1 MEQDDINERKI
12 IVTTLTHAD
21 VEKVARLARLA
32 IPEEK
37 ISLYIKNLTNILE
50 LVEQMN
56 AIDTSH
62 IMPMAH
68 PLDIPQPFREDT
80 VTESNQRE
88 LLQSIT
94 DPNAK
99 RAGFYLVPKVIE

>member
-1 MEQDDINERKI
+1 LKRKI
-12 IVTTLTHAD
+12 IVTTLTLAD
-21 VEKVARLARLA
+21 VEKVAHLARLA
-32 IPEEK
+32 MPEEK
-37 ISLYIKNLTNILE
+37 IPLYIRNLTNILE

-62 IMPMAH
+62 IIPMAH
-68 PLDIPQPFREDT
+68 PLDIPQPLRKDI

-94 DPNAK
+94 DPKAK
-99 RAGFYLVPKVIE
+99 KAGFYLVPKVIE